1 MGIGRGRGGIR
12 ATGRKLGAF
21 WRKLRLSVRLRQ
33 CLSPRMEIK
42 RLTNED
48 LLKKT
53 ALLAQEE
60 RKITLEVLLHL
71 KEIERRRL
79 HLDLGFSS
87 LYEYTLKELK
97 YSEGAAYR
105 RVQAMRLL
113 RDMPDVEQKI
123 SSGQL
128 SLSTASKIQSS
139 AKDKTV
145 TAKMELVQQLE
156 GRSAREVDQRLAA
169 SSPSR
174 ELTRWISAETVE
186 LKIQLKKDPF
196 KGLEE
201 LKALKSNTPGCSTFG
216 KVVEELIQLGQEK
229 WNPLRRTASPTRRS
243 GAQPPSLNPRHLSP
257 SLRQEIWRRDQNQ
270 CTYTNP
276 QTGQRCSARHYLHID
291 HILPVALGGR
301 AESQN
306 LRLLCSQHNQ
316 RRAEKTF
323 PGAINSR
330 LNPPAAPGSDP
341 S

>member
-1 MGIGRGRGGIR
+1 
-12 ATGRKLGAF
+12 
-21 WRKLRLSVRLRQ
+21 
-33 CLSPRMEIK
+33 MEIR

-60 RKITLEVLLHL
+60 RRITLDVLLHL

-97 YSEGAAYR
+97 YSEGAVYR

-113 RDMPDVEQKI
+113 RDMPEVEQKI
-123 SSGQL
+123 TSGQL

-139 AKDKTV
+139 TRDKPISAKV
-145 TAKMELVQQLE
+145 ELVQKLE
-156 GRSAREVDQRLAA
+156 GRSAREVDQTLAA
-169 SSPSR
+169 NSPAR
-174 ELTRWISAETVE
+174 ELTRWLSAETVE
-186 LKIQLKKDPF
+186 LKIQLKKAPF

-201 LKALKSNTPGCSTFG
+201 LKALKSNTPGHSTFG
-216 KVVEELIQLGQEK
+216 KVVEDLIQLGQEK

-243 GAQPPSLNPRHLSP
+243 GAQPDNLNPRYLAP
-257 SLRQEIWRRDQNQ
+257 SLRKEIWRRDQNQ

-291 HILPVALGGR
+291 HIQPVALGGK
-301 AESQN
+301 AEAQN
-306 LRLLCSQHNQ
+306 LRLLCAQHNQ
-316 RRAEKTF
+316 RRAEKHSAFHNKFNTL
-323 PGAINSR
+323 S
-330 LNPPAAPGSDP
+330 NPTNLVNFSDCTLIP
-341 S
+341 RW